1 MPTDFDLQ
9 RRARELEREQQRQAE
24 MRRGAEIVARNVQEQ
39 EQKVARNFLSRAFN
53 AEHVEDTA
61 DMPGDKVSKYNRDL
75 WARNKNREDFK

>member
-1 MPTDFDLQ
+1 M
-9 RRARELEREQQRQAE
+9 
-24 MRRGAEIVARNVQEQ
+24 ARNVQEQ